1 MEISGVNRVLPAA
14 LDINAI
20 PLQTA
25 ATNREVVQ
33 AVKAVNQSDLLG
45 DRNQLTFAQDP
56 RTHRLVVKLVNR
68 NTGEVVSQ
76 IPSEIV
82 IGLAAELKKQSKT

>member
-14 LDINAI
+14 LDVNTI
-20 PLQTA
+20 PVQTTA
-25 ATNREVVQ
+25 NNREVVQ

-45 DRNQLTFAQDP
+45 DHNQLTFQQDP
-56 RTHRLVVKLVNR
+56 RTHRVVVKLVNR

-76 IPSEIV
+76 IPSEYV
-82 IGLAAELKKQSKT
+82 IGVAAELKKQSKA